1 MQLWPWIFALT
12 CLLELPVY
20 LWLLRPAVTPARG
33 LLVCIGLNLLTHPLV
48 WFVFPTL
55 LENQVH
61 YVLVAEAFA
70 VIVEGLALVA
80 LARWRGWEGFPWL
93 SLVGVAFLA
102 NAFSATVGELVGYRL
117 LDLLGLVPG

>member
-1 MQLWPWIFALT
+1 MQLWPYIFVLT

-20 LWLLRPAVTPARG
+20 LWLLRRAIKPAGG
-33 LLVCIGLNLLTHPLV
+33 LLVCLALNLLTHPLV
-48 WFVFPTL
+48 WFVFPAL

-80 LARWRGWEGFPWL
+80 LARWRRWEGFPWL